1 MHAMLVRK
9 TVSLLVAVTVF
20 ATAPGDTAFAAKK
33 SAAQT
38 CQKAINKASQKYMK
52 TRLKKLFKCG
62 KKAFKKNKDVTSCV
76 TTVASKKVKLKSK
89 KCPPDIFANPPS
101 EDALGIATCVT
112 RAPECRMLATTDAA
126 SMATCIEC
134 SHKFEADCL
143 FRTVY
148 NASTPECEMP

>member
-1 MHAMLVRK
+1 MHVMLVQRA
-9 TVSLLVAVTVF
+9 VGLLVALAVF

-62 KKAFKKNKDVTSCV
+62 KKSFKKDKDVTTCI
-76 TTVASKKVKLKSK
+76 TKVASKKVKLKSK
-89 KCPPDIFANPPS
+89 KCPPVVLNNAPS
-101 EDALGIATCVT
+101 ESALGITSCVT
-112 RAPECRMLATTDAA
+112 RAPDCRMTAVTDST
-126 SMATCIEC
+126 SMAACIEC

-143 FRTVY
+143 FRTLY